1 MEDVKNKRCE
11 HDGCKKQPHY
21 GLPGDAQA
29 SRCAAHK
36 LEGMG
41 NVKSKRCAHEGC
53 KKHPSYGAPGDAR
66 ASRCAAHKLE
76 GMENVKSK
84 RCEHEGCKK
93 LPSFGIPGGTQAS
106 RCAAHKLEGMENV
119 KSKRCEHE
127 GCKKVPCYG
136 FPGIPGDTQA
146 SRCVSH
152 KLEGMEN
159 VVSKRCEHE
168 GCKTLP
174 NFGFPGGRASRCA
187 AHKLEGMEN
196 VVSKRCEHEG
206 CKTLPNFGFPGD
218 TQASRCAAHKLEG
231 MEDVVSKRCAHE
243 GCTTSASNTNYKGF
257 CLRCFVYLH
266 PDQKVARNYKIKERH
281 VIDALA
287 AVDLGLPAGVVP
299 ACDKRV
305 DGTGGCGSLRRPD
318 WLVDLGSHSLIV
330 EVDEEQHI
338 GYDTTCETKRLMQL
352 FGDLGDRPLV
362 VLRFNPDAYTDAG
375 GRRVAS
381 PFKHHA
387 RLGVPVVARH
397 AEWDARVSRLVDVVR
412 GHVARGLRDGAP
424 SREVTV
430 EPLFFDG
437 TTLLR

>member
-1 MEDVKNKRCE
+1 MTKRCGHKGCTKHPCYGLPGDKASRCAAHKLEGMEDVKNKRCE

-93 LPSFGIPGGTQAS
+93 
-106 RCAAHKLEGMENV
+106 
-119 KSKRCEHE
+119 
-127 GCKKVPCYG
+127 VPCYG

-146 SRCVSH
+146 SRCVS
-152 KLEGMEN
+152 
-159 VVSKRCEHE
+159 
-168 GCKTLP
+168 
-174 NFGFPGGRASRCA
+174 
-187 AHKLEGMEN
+187 HKLEGMEN